1 MKKYHKTLK
10 EARQALKEAI
20 TRNPSLQIYKMPKGT
35 RKVGWY
41 AVCTDIEFLNTY

>member
-10 EARQALKEAI
+10 EARQALKES
-20 TRNPSLQIYKMPKGT
+20 RNPSLQIYKMPEGT

-41 AVCTDIEFLNTY
+41 AVCTDLEYLNTY